1 MNSRPLLFAASLEFN
16 FVTRPVYNGGERSV
30 AAFGM
35 RGTTHYTGII
45 REQSAGSWY
54 PLKLIYRYIDI
65 YLYIDYIL

>member
-1 MNSRPLLFAASLEFN
+1 M
-16 FVTRPVYNGGERSV
+16 

-35 RGTTHYTGII
+35 RGKTNYTGII
-45 REQSAGSWY
+45 REQSIGSWY

>member
-35 RGTTHYTGII
+35 RGTTNYTGII
-45 REQSAGSWY
+45 R
-54 PLKLIYRYIDI
+54 
-65 YLYIDYIL
+65 